1 MKKIL
6 KKYKYHYY
14 YAKQYGDIDI
24 MLTYYNKI
32 EDLLAQEIYGEFGY
46 DTCSPSEKRWVS
58 VKAQELLL
66 NKNFNLN

>member
-1 MKKIL
+1 MQKLL
-6 KKYKYHYY
+6 KKYKYHYN

-32 EDLLAQEIYGEFGY
+32 EDLLAQEIFSEFGY

-66 NKNFNLN
+66 TN

>member
-1 MKKIL
+1 MQKLL
-6 KKYKYHYY
+6 KKYKFHYN

-32 EDLLAQEIYGEFGY
+32 EDLLAQEIFNEFGY

-66 NKNFNLN
+66 TN